1 MRVWFV
7 TAAVAAG
14 TSWGCGRSVPAP
26 FLLLLLVGGVAT
38 VARSTRLY
46 TATGVMVC
54 SFAVATLGASL
65 RCDQPSALSELSK
78 DVPTCDLRGAVL
90 EHSGGLGTLVS
101 ADVLTC
107 DGSATLADM
116 GPVIMEGTVGQPGGT
131 VVARGLLAPLRDDP
145 FDMAR
150 RRLGA
155 RTMLHARDVTTAPP
169 SGGPHLV
176 AARVR
181 MGLTRATEPLDEST
195 GALLRGLTI
204 GDTSDLDERFLGLFR
219 RAGLSHLLAV
229 SGSNVAVVLASV
241 GFLLRRSALITRLL
255 LAAGALCLFVLIV
268 GPEPSVLRAA
278 TMGGI
283 GLAALA
289 WGERPEPLQ
298 ALGLALAV
306 LLLMRPGLLYSVGL
320 HLSAAATAG
329 IVLWAEPLARRLRVL
344 PRPLALALGA
354 TLAAQLAVAPIVLG
368 VFGEASLVAPLANIL
383 AFPAVPPATVLG
395 LAAGAVAAFSTPLGA
410 ACAHIAAP
418 FARWILVVGETLG
431 EPQWASIEVGRAWG
445 WYAAAPVLAAVVRTL
460 VQRATTAGPGGRRRP
475 ENPPGSLPR

>member
-1 MRVWFV
+1 M
-7 TAAVAAG
+7 
-14 TSWGCGRSVPAP
+14 
-26 FLLLLLVGGVAT
+26 
-38 VARSTRLY
+38 
-46 TATGVMVC
+46 
-54 SFAVATLGASL
+54 
-65 RCDQPSALSELSK
+65 
-78 DVPTCDLRGAVL
+78 L

-116 GPVIMEGTVGQPGGT
+116 GPVIMEGTVGQPGGI
-131 VVARGLLAPLRDDP
+131 VVARGASRAVTDDP

-155 RTMLHARDVTTAPP
+155 RTMLHADVTTAP
-169 SGGPHLV
+169 LR
-176 AARVR
+176 A
-181 MGLTRATEPLDEST
+181 GLTWWPARAD
-195 GALLRGLTI
+195 GADASHGTAGRVDGRPAPGLTI

-241 GFLLRRSALITRLL
+241 GFLLRRSTLITRLL
-255 LAAGALCLFVLIV
+255 LAAGALSLFVLIV

-289 WGERPEPLQ
+289 WGKRPEPLQ
-298 ALGLALAV
+298 ALGLTLAV

-354 TLAAQLAVAPIVLG
+354 TLARAAAVAPIVLG

-418 FARWILVVGETLG
+418 FTRWILVVGETLG
-431 EPQWASIEVGRAWG
+431 EPQWASIEVGHAWG

-460 VQRATTAGPGGRRRP
+460 VQRATMAGPGGRRRAGKP
-475 ENPPGSLPR
+475 AG

>member
-14 TSWGCGRSVPAP
+14 TGWGCGRTVPRP
-26 FLLLLLVGGVAT
+26 LLLLLLAGGAVAT
-38 VARSTRLY
+38 ARGTRLY
-46 TATGVMVC
+46 TAAGVMVC
-54 SFAVATLGASL
+54 SFAMATLGASL

-78 DVPTCDLRGAVL
+78 NVPTCDLRGVVL

-101 ADVLTC
+101 ADLLDC
-107 DGSATLADM
+107 GGSMTFEDT
-116 GPVIMEGTVGQPGGT
+116 GPIMMKGTVGQPGGT

-155 RTMLHARDVTTAPP
+155 RTMLHARDATTALP

-176 AARVR
+176 ATRVR
-181 MGLTRATEPLDEST
+181 IGLTRSTDGLEESA

-204 GDTSDLDERFLGLFR
+204 GDTSDLEEHLLGLFR

-229 SGSNVAVVLASV
+229 SGSNVAVVLAGV
-241 GFLLRRSALITRLL
+241 GFLLRRFALITRLL

-283 GLAALA
+283 GLAALV

-298 ALGLALAV
+298 ALGLALGV
-306 LLLMRPGLLYSVGL
+306 LLLIRPGLLYSVGL

-329 IVLWAEPLARRLRVL
+329 IVLWADPLARKLRVL
-344 PRPLALALGA
+344 PRPVALALGA
-354 TLAAQLAVAPIVLG
+354 TLAAQFAVAPIVLG
-368 VFGEASLVAPLANIL
+368 VFGEASLAAPLANLL

-395 LAAGAVAAFSTPLGA
+395 LAAGTAGAFSTPVGA
-410 ACAHIAAP
+410 ACAQIAAP
-418 FARWILVVGETLG
+418 FVRWILVVGETLG
-431 EPQWASIEVGRAWG
+431 EPQWASLEVGHTWG
-445 WYAAAPVLAAVVRTL
+445 WYAAAPVLAAVIRTL
-460 VQRATTAGPGGRRRP
+460 ARRNARPTPAPGGGRDAA
-475 ENPPGSLPR
+475 GSLPR

>member
-14 TSWGCGRSVPAP
+14 TGWGCGRPFSAP
-26 FLLLLLVGGVAT
+26 LLLLLLVGGVAT
-38 VARSTRLY
+38 AARRTRLY
-46 TATGVMVC
+46 TATGVLVC
-54 SFAVATLGASL
+54 SFGVAILGASL
-65 RCDQPSALSELSK
+65 RCDQPSSLSEISK
-78 DVPTCDLRGAVL
+78 NVPTCDLRGAVL

-101 ADVLTC
+101 ADLLEC
-107 DGSATLADM
+107 DGFVTLADM
-116 GPVIMEGTVGQPGGT
+116 GPVVIEGTVGQPGGT
-131 VVARGLLAPLRDDP
+131 VEARGLLAPLRDDP
-145 FDMAR
+145 FDVAR

-155 RTMLHARDVTTAPP
+155 GSMLHARDVTTAPP
-169 SGGPHLV
+169 SGGPHLI

-181 MGLTRATEPLDEST
+181 VGLTQATAPLDEST

-204 GDTSDLDERFLGLFR
+204 GDTSGFDDRLLGLFR

-241 GFLLRRSALITRLL
+241 GFVLRRTALITRLS

-283 GLAALA
+283 GLTALA

-306 LLLMRPGLLYSVGL
+306 LFLIRPGLLYSVGL

-329 IVLWAEPLARRLRVL
+329 IVLWAEPVAGRLRVL
-344 PRPLALALGA
+344 PRPLALPLGA
-354 TLAAQLAVAPIVLG
+354 TLAAQFAVAPIVLG
-368 VFGEASLVAPLANIL
+368 VFGEASLVAPLANVL
-383 AFPAVPPATVLG
+383 ALPAVPPATVIG
-395 LAAGAVAAFSTPLGA
+395 LAAGVVGALSTSLGA
-410 ACAHIAAP
+410 VVAHIAAP
-418 FARWILVVGETLG
+418 FVRWILVVGETLG
-431 EPQWASIEVGRAWG
+431 EQQWASIEVGRTWG
-445 WYAAAPVLAAVVRTL
+445 WYAAVPVLFCVVRTL
-460 VQRATTAGPGGRRRP
+460 SRRDDSGARP
-475 ENPPGSLPR
+475 V

>member
-1 MRVWFV
+1 MRVWCV

-14 TSWGCGRSVPAP
+14 TGWGCGRTVPAA
-26 FLLLLLVGGVAT
+26 FLILLLAGGAVAT
-38 VARSTRLY
+38 ARGTRPS

-78 DVPTCDLRGAVL
+78 NVPTCELRGAVL

-101 ADVLTC
+101 ADLLDC
-107 DGSATLADM
+107 GGSPTLEDM
-116 GPVIMEGTVGQPGGT
+116 GPVIMEGTVGHPGGT

-155 RTMLHARDVTTAPP
+155 RTVLHARTISTALP
-169 SGGPHLV
+169 SRGPHLV

-181 MGLTRATEPLDEST
+181 VGLTRSTDRLEESA
-195 GALLRGLTI
+195 GALLRCLTI
-204 GDTSDLDERFLGLFR
+204 GDTSDLDERLLELFR

-229 SGSNVAVVLASV
+229 SGSNVAVVLVTV
-241 GFLLRRSALITRLL
+241 GFLLRRFALFARLL

-289 WGERPEPLQ
+289 WGERPEPLH
-298 ALGLALAV
+298 ALGLALGV
-306 LLLMRPGLLYSVGL
+306 LFLIRPGLLYSVGL

-329 IVLWAEPLARRLRVL
+329 IVLWADPLARRLRVL

-354 TLAAQLAVAPIVLG
+354 TLAAQFAVAPIVLG
-368 VFGEASLVAPLANIL
+368 VFGEASVAAPLANLL

-395 LAAGAVAAFSTPLGA
+395 LAAGAAGAFSAPVGAAFAL
-410 ACAHIAAP
+410 IAAP
-418 FARWILVVGETLG
+418 FVRWILVVGETLG
-431 EPQWASIEVGRAWG
+431 EPQWASIEVDRAWG
-445 WYAAAPVLAAVVRTL
+445 WGAGAVVLVVVVRTL
-460 VQRATTAGPGGRRRP
+460 ARRNQRPAPALGGVVT
-475 ENPPGSLPR
+475 PPGSLPR